1 MDTNFDLYED
11 ENTIINLDQSQVL
24 NIVSSWEM
32 DHVWDSI
39 HNQIIQ
45 YKQIN

>member
-1 MDTNFDLYED
+1 
-11 ENTIINLDQSQVL
+11 LDQSQVL

-39 HNQIIQ
+39 HNQII
-45 YKQIN
+45 